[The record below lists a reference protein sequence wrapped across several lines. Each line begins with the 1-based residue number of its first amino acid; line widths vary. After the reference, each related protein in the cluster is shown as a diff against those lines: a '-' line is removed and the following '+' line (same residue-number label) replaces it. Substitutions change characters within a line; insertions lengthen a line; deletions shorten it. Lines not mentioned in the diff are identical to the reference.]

1 MHYDARRFQTSLL
14 KEIEATTRR
23 VLWPQPADK
32 QVDKISNNP
41 HDILASGR
49 EMEIWTESP
58 RNYLLNQTNI

>member
-32 QVDKISNNP
+32 QVDKIGNNP
-41 HDILASGR
+41 HDFWPQVVKWKYGQNPQ
-49 EMEIWTESP
+49 EITS
-58 RNYLLNQTNI
+58 